1 MQTVAII
8 QPDNRGHFHEKGG
21 CEESERSGPEHLL
34 RHVASPQR
42 GRDHECDRRREQG
55 YPERSQLFTVCLLHW
70 GLLVGFFTELKCS
83 FVSSTVPQA
92 HLVRFLHPS
101 ITTDM
106 DRPQSNSKHTTGVK
120 MKITPAAGD
129 RGLRTSL
136 SYSSQ
141 LGSTPSSHACFSH
154 HEGGVSFSWMLQL
167 FTFIM
172 SLQATHS
179 NPGPRT

>member
-1 MQTVAII
+1 MSVIE
-8 QPDNRGHFHEKGG
+8 G
-21 CEESERSGPEHLL
+21 ESRDIL
-34 RHVASPQR
+34 REVN
-42 GRDHECDRRREQG
+42 
-55 YPERSQLFTVCLLHW
+55 CLLFVYSTEGCW
-70 GLLVGFFTELKCS
+70 VFFTELKCS

-141 LGSTPSSHACFSH
+141 LGS
-154 HEGGVSFSWMLQL
+154 
-167 FTFIM
+167 
-172 SLQATHS
+172 
-179 NPGPRT
+179 

>member
-1 MQTVAII
+1 MHACTCRPSLLFSQTTVAISM
-8 QPDNRGHFHEKGG
+8 RKAG
-21 CEESERSGPEHLL
+21 
-34 RHVASPQR
+34 V
-42 GRDHECDRRREQG
+42 
-55 YPERSQLFTVCLLHW
+55 RSQSAAGPSICCAMWLPHREGEIMSVIEGESRDILREVNCLLFVYSTEGCW
-70 GLLVGFFTELKCS
+70 VFFTELKCS

-141 LGSTPSSHACFSH
+141 LGS
-154 HEGGVSFSWMLQL
+154 
-167 FTFIM
+167 
-172 SLQATHS
+172 
-179 NPGPRT
+179 